1 LVDSRVRRPPPSA
14 ILHAIKTT
22 PRIRSMFDYQRP
34 HPHVHVLT
42 RRGHRAVRRAVVGG
56 ALILLG
62 VGYLLRDQGLIAG
75 NDLWLI
81 APALIA
87 LSGVVRLVAVP
98 GIVSVA
104 RAFARFAVAA
114 YLVMVIEHIGGWTF
128 NATWPVLLI
137 AVGVAQLAHALYGRR
152 LREEPNW

>member
-1 LVDSRVRRPPPSA
+1 
-14 ILHAIKTT
+14 
-22 PRIRSMFDYQRP
+22 MFRYSRP
-34 HPHVHVLT
+34 HPYVHVLT
-42 RRGHRAVRRAVVGG
+42 LRGHRAFRRVFAGS

-62 VGYLLRDQGLIAG
+62 VGYLLRNQGLITG

-87 LSGVVRLVAVP
+87 LSGVARLVTAP
-98 GIVSVA
+98 GIVGVA

-137 AVGVAQLAHALYGRR
+137 AVGVAQLAHAVYGRR